1 MSSIQKNTMY
11 SPDEVIDN
19 LQETVGIQGKIISST
34 LTTATREYD
43 CYWEMGHGKAH
54 KTGYVKWIE
63 VERLDE
69 NGDLIQADR
78 TVIEF
83 EEN

>member
-1 MSSIQKNTMY
+1 MSIQLNTMY
-11 SPDEVIDN
+11 DAAEVIDN
-19 LQETVGIQGKIISST
+19 IQETVGVVGELIDST
-34 LTTATREYD
+34 PTTATREYS
-43 CYWEMGHGKAH
+43 YNWEMGHGKAR

-63 VERLDE
+63 VERLDG
-69 NGDLIQADR
+69 NGDLIQSDR